1 MARPGHGL
9 GVRAI
14 EDAGRPSA
22 VERSFV
28 EAPPEFDRRA
38 RRAVRA
44 ASLAVVPG
52 SETDAEIAFA
62 LADETVERIERAL
75 TPDGP
80 SVAWQVSV
88 GRTVLTERG
97 PRPVDGVLGLLV
109 LDGSGDV
116 LCRATGAQLR
126 PLAFWL
132 PIH

>member
-1 MARPGHGL
+1 METRVLARDHSFARRLALARARTFDYVRRRVFSATMLGL
-9 GVRAI
+9 G
-14 EDAGRPSA
+14 DALGL
-22 VERSFV
+22 V
-28 EAPPEFDRRA
+28 
-38 RRAVRA
+38 
-44 ASLAVVPG
+44 
-52 SETDAEIAFA
+52 IAFA

-109 LDGSGDV
+109 HDGSGDV